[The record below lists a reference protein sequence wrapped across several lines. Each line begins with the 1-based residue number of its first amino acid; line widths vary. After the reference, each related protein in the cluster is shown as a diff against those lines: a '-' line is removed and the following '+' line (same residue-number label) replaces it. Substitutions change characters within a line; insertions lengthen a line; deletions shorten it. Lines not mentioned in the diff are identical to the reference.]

1 MTEKS
6 ARPAAEQDKA
16 DQLANAKRHQILDG
30 ARRVFR
36 ANGYDGASMETIA
49 REAGVSKGTLYVYFD
64 SKEALFKALIL
75 KDRRLQPEHCLD
87 NLDDQAPLAEALT
100 RLGCAYLARMLMPE
114 TVSTMRMVIG
124 ASEKFPEFGALLY
137 EEGPKKGTRYLKQFL
152 LHRQELG
159 QIIDCDLE
167 LAASQFMDLSVAG
180 TLRRVL
186 LVGGGAPS
194 EADQQAT
201 IASAVR
207 VFMNTYAVQKS

>member
-1 MTEKS
+1 MTEKN

-87 NLDDQAPLAEALT
+87 NLDDQAPLEEALT
-100 RLGCAYLARMLMPE
+100 RLGSAYLARMILPE
-114 TVSTMRMVIG
+114 TVSTMRMVVG
-124 ASEKFPEFGALLY
+124 ASEKFPEFGSLLY
-137 EEGPKKGTRYLKQFL
+137 EEGPKKGIRHLKQFL
-152 LHRQELG
+152 LHRQEIG

-167 LAASQFMDLSVAG
+167 RAASQFLDLSVAG

-186 LVGGGAPS
+186 LVGDGLPS
-194 EADQQAT
+194 EADQKAT